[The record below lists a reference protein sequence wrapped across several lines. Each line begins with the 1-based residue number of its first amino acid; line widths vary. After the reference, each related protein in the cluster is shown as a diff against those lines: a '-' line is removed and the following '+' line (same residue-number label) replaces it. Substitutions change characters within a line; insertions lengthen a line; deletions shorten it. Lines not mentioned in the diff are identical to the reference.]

1 MSSDEKIIQ
10 MTHNLLVKL
19 FQLFPLERVNKIRE
33 LDVLYSKINS
43 EILAGL
49 NAYEKNKSPVGKLMF
64 KRLNNVD
71 FKEILTHKI
80 VQPIG
85 L

>member
-1 MSSDEKIIQ
+1 

-43 EILAGL
+43 EILAGF
-49 NAYEKNKSPVGKLMF
+49 NAYEKNKSPVGKLIF
-64 KRLNNVD
+64 
-71 FKEILTHKI
+71 
-80 VQPIG
+80 Q
-85 L
+85 